1 MGGLVS
7 EKRAERRSCL
17 ATAPPEMG
25 SAGGHA
31 IAELVR
37 LRRSGKPFGF
47 KPGLELHVCKPPG
60 VGASL
65 NQDFKMEIPAETCA
79 PLCDCK
85 SPVVMRVLK
94 IEIEVPGEIKLPQA
108 NFLRDQ
114 LCQ

>member
-1 MGGLVS
+1 MF
-7 EKRAERRSCL
+7 
-17 ATAPPEMG
+17 TAPE
-25 SAGGHA
+25 ALA
-31 IAELVR
+31 AL
-37 LRRSGKPFGF
+37 LQKPFGF